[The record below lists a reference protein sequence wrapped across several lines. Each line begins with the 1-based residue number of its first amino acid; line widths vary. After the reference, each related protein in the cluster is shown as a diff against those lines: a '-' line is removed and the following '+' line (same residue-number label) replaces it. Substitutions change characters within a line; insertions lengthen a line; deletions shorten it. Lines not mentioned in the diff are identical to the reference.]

1 MTHHTQSNAL
11 DQIGELLAEQG
22 FDGMTQ
28 VLTLL
33 LNEVMK
39 LERAQA
45 LGAGPYERSEG
56 RQGHANGFKPKTVQT
71 RVGPITLA
79 VPQARGRRV
88 LPLGPGEGRPQ
99 RAGPQARRRR
109 DVRPGR
115 LHS

>member
-11 DQIGELLAEQG
+11 DQIGELLADHG

-28 VLTLL
+28 ALTLL

-56 RQGHANGFKPKTVQT
+56 RQGHANGFKPKTVLT
-71 RVGPITLA
+71 RMGPS
-79 VPQARGRRV
+79 PW
-88 LPLGPGEGRPQ
+88 PSPGPGASTSIPPPWR
-99 RAGPQARRRR
+99 RASDPSGP
-109 DVRPGR
+109 
-115 LHS
+115 